1 MHQKYF
7 SLQLFE
13 ILSAILINLQ
23 KQRKLY
29 FIPSKPEKK
38 NVSNRLKQVT
48 KICSQQQS

>member
-13 ILSAILINLQ
+13 ILSATLINLQ

-38 NVSNRLKQVT
+38 MFLT
-48 KICSQQQS
+48 D